1 MEIATR
7 KRNKNYVTSRLLRD
21 TDAMSM
27 AHSIEVRVPLL
38 DDNLVEHVIS
48 LPSLSKSPL
57 GYPKR
62 LLIESTRDL
71 LPDFVLNRRK
81 QGFQLPMEVW
91 MRNELEDVVKDVF
104 SQDSIKQRG
113 LFNEREMS
121 KLLSMFEQNQVT
133 YDVIWKFV
141 TLELWLREHKVNV

>member
-1 MEIATR
+1 
-7 KRNKNYVTSRLLRD
+7 
-21 TDAMSM
+21 MSM
-27 AHSIEVRVPLL
+27 AHSIEVRVPFL

-48 LPSLSKSPL
+48 LPSLNNSPL

-62 LLIESTRDL
+62 LFIESTRDL

-91 MRNELEDVVKDVF
+91 MRNELDDVVKDVF
-104 SQDSIKQRG
+104 SHDNIKKRG

-121 KLLSMFEQNQVT
+121 KLLSMFEKNQVT

-141 TLELWLREHKVNV
+141 TLELWLREHKVNI

>member
-1 MEIATR
+1 
-7 KRNKNYVTSRLLRD
+7 
-21 TDAMSM
+21 
-27 AHSIEVRVPLL
+27 
-38 DDNLVEHVIS
+38 
-48 LPSLSKSPL
+48 
-57 GYPKR
+57 
-62 LLIESTRDL
+62 
-71 LPDFVLNRRK
+71 
-81 QGFQLPMEVW
+81 

-121 KLLSMFEQNQVT
+121 KLLSMFKQNQVT

>member
-1 MEIATR
+1 M
-7 KRNKNYVTSRLLRD
+7 RD

-121 KLLSMFEQNQVT
+121 KLLSMFEKNQVT

>member
-1 MEIATR
+1 
-7 KRNKNYVTSRLLRD
+7 
-21 TDAMSM
+21 
-27 AHSIEVRVPLL
+27 
-38 DDNLVEHVIS
+38 
-48 LPSLSKSPL
+48 
-57 GYPKR
+57 
-62 LLIESTRDL
+62 
-71 LPDFVLNRRK
+71 
-81 QGFQLPMEVW
+81 MEVW

-121 KLLSMFEQNQVT
+121 KLLSMFKQNQVT